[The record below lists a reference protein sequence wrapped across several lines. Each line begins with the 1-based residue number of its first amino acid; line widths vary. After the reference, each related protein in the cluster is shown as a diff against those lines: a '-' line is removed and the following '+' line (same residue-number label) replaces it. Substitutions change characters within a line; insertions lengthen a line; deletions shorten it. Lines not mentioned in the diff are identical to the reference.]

1 MDSRQKF
8 EWQARKQHPTK
19 QGRTLKNLVLQM
31 RPSGIRVKPA
41 TYLPALVAITQ
52 TSIVGPNVRRG
63 LKTYRKLT
71 PKEAARLQGMDG
83 NIFDEIED
91 KEAYKQLGNAVNVGV
106 VKHLAEILL
115 RIVDM
120 RHMPRSSR
128 KNIPLVQQ
136 EIRGIK

>member
-1 MDSRQKF
+1 
-8 EWQARKQHPTK
+8 
-19 QGRTLKNLVLQM
+19 
-31 RPSGIRVKPA
+31 VKPP

-83 NIFDEIED
+83 NIFEGIDD
-91 KEAYKQLGNAVNVGV
+91 KDAYKQLGNAVNVGV

-115 RIVDM
+115 RIKDM
-120 RHMPRSSR
+120 PSRPRNAKKR
-128 KNIPLVQQ
+128 VPMLQTEFAIG
-136 EIRGIK
+136 E